1 MTQVIGEGKYG
12 CVHKPMLSCKTK
24 HFPDASDRVSKIM
37 SKDNVA
43 KELREYN
50 KIKLADPNHEFYL
63 GVPETCI
70 LDDSDR
76 NRKNI
81 SDCKLLEVEKR
92 IQDYRLIIMKDGG
105 KNLYTFFREPLTK
118 DKLQYTLLEIHRLIK
133 GIKLFL
139 ANGFVHH
146 DLKPQNIVNNS
157 EHFYYIDFGLMASLD
172 KLVDD
177 SRNSVNTRTTV
188 LWNFPFEIEMLN
200 KNRFMQLHDKTYE
213 KKQKTMEKWIE
224 RTNHPKSGYHVF
236 FSNLIF
242 DLSWREKI
250 LSDLYPFL
258 MNLTA
263 NDYERFLSASLK
275 TIDIYGLGT
284 IFIELLNQNTK
295 RMKEMNI
302 YDSFATLCYRMIHPN
317 VFLRISI
324 DHLLIEYETLLEN
337 LKEGQEKPKPI
348 TPLKNKELEKAKE
361 ISPKKKTRCKKGTN
375 WFLNKCMTKEEIK
388 DYKKKKGGTRRKTI
402 KRT

>member
-1 MTQVIGEGKYG
+1 LTKVIGEGKYG

-24 HFPDASDRVSKIM
+24 QFPDASGRVSKIM

-50 KIKLADPNHEFYL
+50 KIKIADPKNEFYL

-70 LDDSDR
+70 LDDSDT

-105 KNLYTFFREPLTK
+105 RNLSTFFHEPWTK
-118 DKLQYTLLEIHRLIK
+118 EKLQYTFLEIHRLIK

-139 ANGFVHH
+139 ENGFVHH
-146 DLKPQNIVNNS
+146 DLKPQNVVNNS
-157 EHFYYIDFGLMASLD
+157 EHFYYIDFGLMASIN
-172 KLVDD
+172 KLTED

-213 KKQKTMEKWIE
+213 KKQKTIEKWIE

-236 FSNLIF
+236 FSNLTF

-250 LSDLYPFL
+250 LSDIYPFL

-263 NDYERFLSASLK
+263 NDYERFLSASLN

-284 IFIELLNQNTK
+284 ILIELLNQNSK
-295 RMKEMNI
+295 MMKEMNV
-302 YDSFATLCYRMIHPN
+302 YDSFAALCYRMIHPN
-317 VFLRISI
+317 VFLRIPI
-324 DHLLIEYETLLEN
+324 DHLLIEYEKVLE
-337 LKEGQEKPKPI
+337 EKKTSLPKPL
-348 TPLKNKELEKAKE
+348 PLKNKELEKAKE
-361 ISPKKKTRCKKGTN
+361 VSPKKKTRCKNGTN
-375 WFLNKCMTKEEIK
+375 WFEPLQKCMSKEEIK
-388 DYKKKKGGTRRKTI
+388 EYKKTHKKGGTRKKT
-402 KRT
+402 